1 MDNLDALINLRTAMN
16 KEDKVNEIVFYD
28 SIIKD
33 EKIVNEE
40 QITEESLEVFDL
52 NLKVEVGRGRIYT

>member
-16 KEDKVNEIVFYD
+16 KEDKVNQMVFYD

-40 QITEESLEVFDL
+40 EVTEESLEDFDL
-52 NLKVEVGRGRIYT
+52 NLKVERGRIYT